1 MLPIQQASL
10 FFCLS
15 LTLLNLIL
23 VTASGRREPVTHCFA
38 LLQLCLIAYLI
49 QPLTLQLEAG
59 FLVDWVVALGRN
71 ALPCI
76 FWLVCLLAF
85 NDEFRLNR
93 RVLLTASV
101 VALFGPMLKLVFHIV
116 GYQPSLWINFFS
128 HWIPQSIEFLL
139 IGHALITIGRYLRED
154 LIQNR
159 RRLRGWLLGCTGFY
173 IASVVLMEQ
182 LIGLNDNIR
191 IMNSIMLAA
200 FLLIFNA
207 LLLRFK
213 TDLLYPAR
221 RQKQEIIFTYNN
233 NTAIDVNKSEKPASA
248 DPIEDTTFSRLQS
261 LMETEFIYREDSL
274 TIGELAGRLNMQEYR
289 LRSLINRQL
298 GYRNFNDYLNHFRIR
313 EIRER
318 LSDPNQKEIPILTI
332 ALEAGFHSLSA
343 FNRAFKN
350 RMGITPSQYCE
361 ERQRLPEKPAPTPLT
376 DSETTD

>member
-1 MLPIQQASL
+1 
-10 FFCLS
+10 
-15 LTLLNLIL
+15 
-23 VTASGRREPVTHCFA
+23 
-38 LLQLCLIAYLI
+38 
-49 QPLTLQLEAG
+49 
-59 FLVDWVVALGRN
+59 
-71 ALPCI
+71 
-76 FWLVCLLAF
+76 
-85 NDEFRLNR
+85 
-93 RVLLTASV
+93 
-101 VALFGPMLKLVFHIV
+101 
-116 GYQPSLWINFFS
+116 
-128 HWIPQSIEFLL
+128 
-139 IGHALITIGRYLRED
+139 
-154 LIQNR
+154 
-159 RRLRGWLLGCTGFY
+159 
-173 IASVVLMEQ
+173 MEQ

-200 FLLIFNA
+200 FLLIFYA

-233 NTAIDVNKSEKPASA
+233 KTTIDFNKPDKPASA

-261 LMETEFIYREDSL
+261 LMETKFIYREDSL

-318 LSDPNQKEIPILTI
+318 LSDPNQKDIPILTI

-350 RMGITPSQYCE
+350 RMGITPSQYRE
-361 ERQRLPEKPAPTPLT
+361 ERQRQPEKPAPTPLT